1 MTFKDIVARN
11 RSYRR
16 FREEAGVSDGTLR
29 ELVELARQ
37 SPSARNAQP
46 LKYVISCGPRMN
58 ARIFETLSWAG
69 ALKEWDGPEPG
80 ERPAAYVVILL
91 DTAISSSVGHD
102 AGIAAQSILLGAVE
116 RGLGGCMIASVKRPM
131 LAEILGVPSGF
142 EISLVIALGEPV
154 EKVVLEDAAIGGS
167 VTYYRDADGT
177 HHVPKRTIEEI
188 VIDAYTQ

>member
-16 FREEAGVSDGTLR
+16 FRENATISEGTLR
-29 ELVELARQ
+29 ELVEMARQ

-46 LKYVISCGPRMN
+46 LKYVLSCGSRMN
-58 ARIFETLSWAG
+58 ARIYETLSWAG
-69 ALKEWDGPEPG
+69 ALKDWAGPEPG

-91 DTAISSSVGHD
+91 DTGISANVGHD

-116 RGLGGCMIASVKRPM
+116 RGLGGCMIASIRRSQ
-131 LAEILGVPSGF
+131 LADTLSVPAGL

-154 EKVVLEDAAIGGS
+154 ETVVLEDAPEGGP
-167 VTYYRDADGT
+167 VTYYREPDGT
-177 HHVPKRTIEEI
+177 HHVPKRRLEEI
-188 VIDAYTQ
+188 VIDVYTE